1 MSLRNIQVVSPVTY
15 EYGPDKLRFQQFL
28 LLFVGMFPKYSSY
41 FQTTSA
47 LKRLSAIFRDD
58 GIFGF
63 HIVCSL
69 RPLPAR
75 ISYNSKGILY
85 AKSKAEKMERT
96 GKRRTERRKR
106 ETKKRGKAKRER
118 RKRAEKR
125 RAERKERERA
135 KRERWE
141 KREKEGQKERKEKEK
156 RKKRES
162 KAGKAERAGK
172 RRTER
177 KERERERKTKNK
189 RGRAKRERQ
198 KEREKEEKETTKA
211 VSSPQPCTRHR
222 VFPLQKSR
230 NPRFRL

>member
-106 ETKKRGKAKRER
+106 ETKKRGRAKWER
-118 RKRAEKR
+118 GK
-125 RAERKERERA
+125 ERK
-135 KRERWE
+135 
-141 KREKEGQKERKEKEK
+141 KEGQKERKEKEK